1 MGADITEIL
10 PPSVWWGWGDPARA
24 KPLPEHAIAL
34 LRDRLGTDP
43 AVTAPPVALD
53 EVELP
58 EPALD
63 AAALDAIAAIVGAD
77 RVSTERLD
85 RVEHAGGK
93 NTPDLLSRRAGDAR
107 LAPDAVVRPSTSE
120 AVGELLRHCVT
131 ADIAVVP
138 FGGGTSVVGGV
149 EPLRGGRAAV
159 IALDLGGMAQLLS
172 LDPVTRTARVQ
183 AGMRG
188 PALEAALASRGFTMG
203 HLPQSHQE
211 ATIGGYAATRSA
223 GQASTGYG
231 RSDELITALRVETP
245 RGPLRLGDGAPASA
259 AGPDLRQLF
268 IGSEGL
274 LGIITE
280 VTIKIVPAP
289 TAKAYGAWAFPSFA
303 AGVEALRI
311 LAQEAVPG
319 DVPEVC
325 RLSDEEETELNLA
338 LAGGKDVELLTN
350 YLGKRGLKRPA
361 LALFVWEGEG
371 REPAARRRRIAR
383 VLRRAGGVSAT
394 AGPAKS
400 WDRGRFS
407 APYLRDELLGR
418 RIFVETLET
427 AALWSNLEQTHD
439 AVRDAIRAALAGST
453 GADSAIQSHVSHLY
467 PTGASL
473 YYTFIA
479 AMEDDPHEQY
489 RRVKAAAS
497 EAIVASGA
505 TITHHHAVGTEH
517 APYLAAE
524 IGELGLDVLAAVKR
538 ELDPTGIL
546 NPGKLLPEP
555 PAA

>member
-1 MGADITEIL
+1 MGADITEII
-10 PPSVWWGWGDPARA
+10 PPSVWWGWGDPKRA
-24 KPLPEHAIAL
+24 KPLPEHAVAL
-34 LRDRLGTDP
+34 LRERLGTNP
-43 AVTAPPVALD
+43 VVSAPPVALD
-53 EVELP
+53 QVHLP

-63 AAALDAIAAIVGAD
+63 ADTLARLGEIVGAEH
-77 RVSTERLD
+77 VSVDRLD
-85 RVEHAGGK
+85 RIEHAGGK
-93 NTPDLLSRRAGDAR
+93 NTPDLLSRRSGDASH
-107 LAPDAVVRPSTSE
+107 APDAIVRPQTSE
-120 AVGELLRHCVT
+120 AVGDLLRHCVT
-131 ADIAVVP
+131 AAIAVVP

-149 EPLRGGRAAV
+149 EPLRGNHAAV
-159 IALDLGGMAQLLS
+159 IALDLSGMSQLLS

-188 PALEAALASRGFTMG
+188 PALEAALARRGFTMG
-203 HLPQSHQE
+203 HLPQSHQQ

-245 RGPLRLGDGAPASA
+245 RGPLSLGDGSPASA

-280 VTIKIVPAP
+280 VTIRIVPAP
-289 TAKAYGAWAFPSFA
+289 SKKAYGAWAFPSFA
-303 AGVEALRI
+303 AGVAALRT
-311 LAQEAVPG
+311 LAQEATPG

-338 LAGGKDVELLTN
+338 LAGGKEVELLTG
-350 YLGKRGLKRPA
+350 YLRKRGLSRPA
-361 LALFVWEGEG
+361 LALFVWEGSG
-371 REPAARRRRIAR
+371 REPAARKRRIAR
-383 VLRRAGGVSAT
+383 LLRRAGGVAAT
-394 AGPAKS
+394 AAPAAS
-400 WDRGRFS
+400 WDRGRFQ

-418 RIFVETLET
+418 RVFVETLET
-427 AALWSNLEQTHD
+427 AALWSNLEATHD

-453 GADSAIQSHVSHLY
+453 GAESAIQSHVSHLY

-479 AMEDDPHEQY
+479 AMEEDPLEQY

-497 EAIVASGA
+497 EAIVAAGA

-524 IGELGLDVLAAVKR
+524 IGELGIDVLAAVKR

-546 NPGKLLPEP
+546 NPGKLLP
-555 PAA
+555 